1 MALQQPMQVLLKAT
15 LVATESRVAQPLPA
29 LLKAIIAVYML
40 NFVFWNMSFWQ
51 TINHCKG
58 THNFGSHV

>member
-29 LLKAIIAVYML
+29 LLEAIIAVYML
-40 NFVFWNMSFWQ
+40 NFVF
-51 TINHCKG
+51 
-58 THNFGSHV
+58 